1 MGREHLWQR
10 PTLRLDEE
18 QNKHR
23 SVTWLELFFDLVFV
37 VVFEKLS
44 HDLATNF
51 TLEGLGIFVLLF
63 FAVFWV
69 WNASVYYVERF
80 ESEGVEIR
88 FFTFFTMV
96 AVTGLA
102 VYAHDGLSKNYIY
115 FVGAYLLARV
125 INMTMWLRSGVH
137 VPEFM
142 PIAKRF
148 FYGFLLAFALV
159 IGSLCTNMTLRVLLF
174 SAAILVDIITPFF
187 TMKQQA
193 VLPRISSSKFPE
205 RFGLLT
211 IIILGATIVE
221 IINELSNV
229 KLLTWPV
236 IINGLL
242 ALYVVFSL
250 WSIYF
255 DFIARRAPKEKI
267 TVALFWV
274 YIHLGLLAAI
284 VVLGVPLADI
294 IDAATGHSHGAGH
307 GEFAD
312 NSALLFAVGVSLMG
326 IALLETTLKEH
337 ESMHPIASP
346 LIKAI
351 TGVVLLGVSFVAPH
365 EGVWVLTICAVAVTI
380 PKIYGAKVLFL
391 NRKE

>member
-10 PTLRLDEE
+10 PTLRRDEE
-18 QNKHR
+18 ENKHR
-23 SVTWLELFFDLVFV
+23 AVTWLELFFDLVFV

-44 HDLATNF
+44 HDLASHFNI
-51 TLEGLGIFVLLF
+51 EGLGVFILLF

-80 ESEGVEIR
+80 ESEGMEIR

-102 VYAHDGLSKNYIY
+102 VYAHYGLDKNYVY
-115 FVGAYLLARV
+115 FVGAYLLARI
-125 INMTMWLRSGVH
+125 INMTMWLRSGLH
-137 VPEFM
+137 VPDFM

-148 FYGFLLAFALV
+148 VYGFLVTFALLMASFSLDKTMRIVLFATAIV
-159 IGSLCTNMTLRVLLF
+159 I
-174 SAAILVDIITPFF
+174 DIVTPYF
-187 TMKQQA
+187 TMKLQA
-193 VLPRISSSKFPE
+193 RLPKISSSKFPE

-229 KLLTWPV
+229 KELTMPI

-242 ALYVVFSL
+242 ALYVVFSI

-255 DFIARRAPKEKI
+255 DFIARRAPKERV
-267 TVALFWV
+267 TTALFWV
-274 YIHLGLLAAI
+274 YIHLGLLATI

-294 IDAATGHSHGAGH
+294 IDAATGHSGGH

-312 NSALLFAVGVSLMG
+312 NSALLFAVGMTLIGVA
-326 IALLETTLKEH
+326 ILETTLKEH
-337 ESMHPIASP
+337 ESMHPVASP
-346 LIKAI
+346 LIKAV
-351 TGVVLLGVSFVAPH
+351 TGLMLLGGSIVAPH
-365 EGVWVLTICAVAVTI
+365 EGVAVLSICAVAVTI
-380 PKIYGAKVLFL
+380 PKVYGAKVLFW
-391 NRKE
+391 NKTE